1 MRLREGGVRRYRT
14 VNNRPWCVSTEIR
27 IRFISNNP
35 PDALRYFNTL
45 LSGYRDTS
53 AWYLLREASDLIWN
67 KERIKRLLGKGKL
80 NVQAI
85 TIIASKLSFSS
96 YSKKMTWDSV
106 KSLESAFSIRY
117 LSSVTIKTLSKGS
130 CVHEIIRNRYSLYH
144 TSFDWSL
151 LTIERKSQLFLFMA
165 NKLQWNLLLRASYFS
180 RCVITHWSQQA

>member
-106 KSLESAFSIRY
+106 KSLARAFSIRY